1 VTDLFWPGDHRAGDL
16 MSDHALLAAMVT
28 VEDAWLGVL
37 VRAGIAP
44 TEAKADLATAV
55 GPDDVERI
63 AAGAEDDGSPVVGL
77 VALLRERTGEQT
89 ARWLHRGLTSQ
100 DVVDTA
106 LMLCLRDAKV
116 RIHDELAAQIAALS
130 GLVEKYRAAPAL
142 ARTLSQPALP
152 TTLGAKIAGWLN
164 AVLDA
169 ADTVAALP
177 PPAVQVGGASGSLSA
192 ATELTRDPDLAIRLV
207 DDMASTV
214 ALAAGG
220 PWHTTRAIVT
230 RHGDALVTCCDAWG
244 HIANDVV
251 TGSRGEIGEFVEGR
265 GGGSS
270 TMPHKHNPV
279 LSVLVRRAALSAP
292 ALGAVLHAA
301 SADSVDERSSG
312 GWQTEWATLRT
323 LTRRTVIAA
332 AQTSDLLG
340 TLQPSAARAAANLDA
355 GGDLLAEQRVMADLL
370 GEPALTDYTGATQ
383 RLIDATLARARNH
396 MGESA

>member
-16 MSDHALLAAMVT
+16 MSDQAFLSAMVT
-28 VEDAWLGVL
+28 VEDAWLDGL

-44 TEAKADLATAV
+44 AEAKADLIGVV
-55 GPDDVERI
+55 GPDDAEPI
-63 AAGAEDDGSPVVGL
+63 ATGADDDGSPVVGL
-77 VALLRERTGEQT
+77 VALLRERTGGQT

-116 RIHDELAAQIAALS
+116 RINDEMTAQITTLS
-130 GLVEKYRAAPAL
+130 RLVEEYRAAPAL

-152 TTLGAKIAGWLN
+152 TTVGAKIAGWLN

-169 ADTVAALP
+169 ADTLTALP
-177 PPAVQVGGASGSLSA
+177 APPVQVGGASGSLAA
-192 ATELTRDPDLAIRLV
+192 ATELARDPDRAIDLADAFAR
-207 DDMASTV
+207 TV
-214 ALAAGG
+214 GLEPTA
-220 PWHTTRAIVT
+220 PWHTARAIVT
-230 RHGDALVTCCDAWG
+230 RTGDALVTCCDAWG
-244 HIANDVV
+244 HIAGDVV
-251 TGSRGEIGEFVEGR
+251 TGSRAEIGEFAEGR

-279 LSVLVRRAALSAP
+279 LSVSIRRAALSAP

-340 TLQPSAARAAANLDA
+340 NLQPSAARAAANLDA
-355 GGDLLAEQRVMADLL
+355 GGDLLAEQRVMADLV
-370 GEPALTDYTGATQ
+370 GEPALPDYTGATQ
-383 RLIDATLARARNH
+383 RLIDAMLARARNH
-396 MGESA
+396 MGEYA